1 MIDISDAAISA
12 LLSTYL
18 LPFFRI
24 TSLLMVMP
32 IFGAKVIA
40 PKVRVLLGCCITLIV
55 VPLIPPIPVVPLLSL
70 QMVVAIIYEIAIGV
84 ASGFAFLVVFQVFVL
99 AGQFIA
105 LKLGMGFASMNDP
118 ASGVSVTSLS
128 QFYLTMV
135 TLMFVS
141 ANGPL
146 LVLEMLVNSFHSL
159 PIASQSFTRIP
170 FQQVAHL
177 GSWLFAAAL
186 VMSMPVF
193 ASSMLVNIAFGIM
206 SRSAPQLNI
215 FAIGFPF
222 TILCGLLIIA
232 LGLNT
237 LLADFNSINAA
248 GFEWLSVFLKGS
260 K

>member
-1 MIDISDAAISA
+1 MLNFNDATLSA
-12 LLSTYL
+12 LLSQYL
-18 LPFFRI
+18 LPFFRV
-24 TSLLMVMP
+24 TALFMVMP
-32 IFGAKVIA
+32 IFGAKVIG
-40 PKVRVLLGCCITLIV
+40 PKVRVVLGICLTLLV
-55 VPLIPPIPVVPLLSL
+55 APLIPPVPPLPLLSL
-70 QMVVAIIYEIAIGV
+70 QMVAAIIYEIAIGV
-84 ASGFAFLVVFQVFVL
+84 ACGFAFLVVFQVFVL

-146 LVLEMLVNSFHSL
+146 MVIEMLVNSFHTL
-159 PIASQSFTRIP
+159 PIANQSFTSIP

-177 GSWLFAAAL
+177 GTWLFAAAL

-232 LGLNT
+232 FGLNT
-237 LLADFNSINAA
+237 LIADFISINSA
-248 GFEWLSVFLKGS
+248 GFEWLGNFLEVS